1 MQDRAADNRVAGDTG
16 AENIAAE
23 NKRDF
28 ERAAEA
34 VDRRRLDWK
43 PVLSGCW
50 FQFCS
55 SIIVTPFV
63 AASIEKQPLLLL
75 ECIIRKTSLSMIGP
89 L

>member
-43 PVLSGCW
+43 PVLPAVGSN
-50 FQFCS
+50 
-55 SIIVTPFV
+55 FV
-63 AASIEKQPLLLL
+63 RP
-75 ECIIRKTSLSMIGP
+75 
-89 L
+89 

>member
-1 MQDRAADNRVAGDTG
+1 MPWTFQAGAEHMQDRAADNRVAGDTG

-43 PVLSGCW
+43 PVLPAVGSN
-50 FQFCS
+50 
-55 SIIVTPFV
+55 FV
-63 AASIEKQPLLLL
+63 RP
-75 ECIIRKTSLSMIGP
+75 
-89 L
+89 